1 MIQRPGDGA
10 GGSKIRETAP
20 VSSPVAGPFPSLGWG
35 GSPGDPPPEGR
46 GDRGAP
52 RGEVQG
58 WKGTAG
64 KVEPGRLEAD
74 AIRAGEPP
82 PFPRLTVHLR
92 GGGRDSGGKDGRPR
106 ERTPTHPPPRSVP
119 VPVFGG
125 DRAASTPV
133 PDPTARPG
141 GVSLSL
147 SLPPSPP
154 ASPRPGRR
162 LPGGCAGPRGAAA
175 GSGRRAAPPAPLPAI
190 THPRIL
196 FIHKNRVMR

>member
-1 MIQRPGDGA
+1 MGR

-35 GSPGDPPPEGR
+35 GSPGDPPPRRDEGTGERPAGRCRVGRGRRGRWSRGGWKLMQSGPGSHRRSRGSRFTSAVVAGTREGR
-46 GDRGAP
+46 TDGPESGH
-52 RGEVQG
+52 
-58 WKGTAG
+58 
-64 KVEPGRLEAD
+64 
-74 AIRAGEPP
+74 PP
-82 PFPRLTVHLR
+82 T
-92 GGGRDSGGKDGRPR
+92 
-106 ERTPTHPPPRSVP
+106 PPPRSVP